1 MEYNKIIYN
10 YIPKQHNS
18 LLVALSDMIKTE
30 EDFAIIDNIIKPIRI
45 YPKHLKNRIM
55 RCKQESLIDKIEFA
69 LEMGF
74 PIVVINDFPISFDH
88 MREELMPLISE
99 YNACLYI
106 NNPIESSSEDKL
118 ILAFNDKIL
127 DCSEEKWEEIKEQS
141 NESIY
146 DFMLLEEDGSYFD
159 DDDYEDDDEDDDEDE
174 EKSYGERF
182 EELCKLLNKDKT
194 QGVLEPIHPPLTFDY
209 INAGTLSQTGN
220 SEESY
225 NRFASENI
233 KEEYSHT
240 SNNETLTL
248 SLTVDNNIIIDDG
261 QEAIKISNDKLNFF
275 INTLKN
281 LVNMQ

>member
-30 EDFAIIDNIIKPIRI
+30 EDFAIIDNIVKPIRI
-45 YPKHLKNRIM
+45 YPKHLKNKVM
-55 RCKQESLIDKIEFA
+55 RCKAESLIDKIEFA

-74 PIVVINDFPISFDH
+74 PIVIINDFPISFDH
-88 MREELMPLISE
+88 MREELMPLISD

-106 NNPIESSSEDKL
+106 NNPIESESEDKL

-146 DFMLLEEDGSYFD
+146 DFMLVEPE
-159 DDDYEDDDEDDDEDE
+159 DDYLDNEDEYYDDDEE

-182 EELCKLLNKDKT
+182 EELCKLLNKEVNLNNGDVIK
-194 QGVLEPIHPPLTFDY
+194 PIHPPLTFDY
-209 INAGTLSQTGN
+209 INAVTLPQKGN

-225 NRFASENI
+225 NRFESENI

>member
-10 YIPKQHNS
+10 YIPKKHNS

-45 YPKHLKNRIM
+45 YPKNLKNRIM

-146 DFMLLEEDGSYFD
+146 DFMLVEPE
-159 DDDYEDDDEDDDEDE
+159 DDYLDDEDEYYDDDEE

-182 EELCKLLNKDKT
+182 EELCKLLNADKT
-194 QGVLEPIHPPLTFDY
+194 QGVLEPIHSPLITFDH
-209 INAGTLSQTGN
+209 INAGALPQKGN
-220 SEESY
+220 STESY
-225 NRFASENI
+225 NRFENENI

-248 SLTVDNNIIIDDG
+248 SLTVDNNIIVNDG